1 MIKKAQFKTSI
12 ADLNV
17 YFDVSNGYSCPEICV
32 LGRSNVGKSSF
43 INMLAMQNKLAKT
56 SATPG
61 RTRLINLFEFNG
73 GEFMLV
79 DLPGYGFAKLSKSE
93 KNKWDAL
100 LGGYIECSEKISH
113 AFVLVDSRI
122 EPTILDKQMIEYLY
136 FYQIPFTVIATKC
149 DKLSKAEMGRNLQKI
164 ATSLGLG
171 VANIIPT
178 SAQSKYGR
186 EKVEKKIEEILSI
199 L

>member
-1 MIKKAQFKTSI
+1 MIKNAEFKTSI
-12 ADLNV
+12 ADLNT
-17 YFDVSNGYSCPEICV
+17 YFRVCTEYNCPEICI

-43 INMLAMQNKLAKT
+43 INMLAQRTKLAKT
-56 SATPG
+56 SSTPG
-61 RTRLINLFEFNG
+61 RTRLINLFDFNN

-79 DLPGYGFAKLSKSE
+79 DLPGYGYAKISKSE

-100 LGGYIECSEKISH
+100 LGGYVEGSEKISH

-122 EPTILDKQMIEYLY
+122 EPTLLDKQTVEYLY
-136 FYQIPFTVIATKC
+136 YYQIPFTVIATKA
-149 DKLSKAEMGRNLQKI
+149 DKLSKAELGRNLQKI

-171 VANIIPT
+171 VANIIAT
-178 SAQSKYGR
+178 SAQTRYGS
-186 EKVEKKIEEILSI
+186 EKVEAKIEQILST

>member
-79 DLPGYGFAKLSKSE
+79 DL
-93 KNKWDAL
+93 
-100 LGGYIECSEKISH
+100 
-113 AFVLVDSRI
+113 
-122 EPTILDKQMIEYLY
+122 LDKFWHQVKIKSLC
-136 FYQIPFTVIATKC
+136 QTLTSTL
-149 DKLSKAEMGRNLQKI
+149 DWQTQK
-164 ATSLGLG
+164 
-171 VANIIPT
+171 
-178 SAQSKYGR
+178 
-186 EKVEKKIEEILSI
+186 
-199 L
+199 